1 MRTVP
6 AGGRASYRKAA
17 GAEAGLATG
26 VPPSSAVAETVGRL
40 MQQGAHVR
48 RCIAKTGEAR
58 HEDAIEVD
66 PVVGIVGAFRN
77 RNLQRLDECLGVP
90 ETLALGKLRHRLGLV
105 YLIGNL
111 DEAVLVISLFASK
124 GLELTAAVLL
134 SSADYSRPLRRLA
147 SSPTFGGD

>member
-1 MRTVP
+1 LFVSKVP
-6 AGGRASYRKAA
+6 
-17 GAEAGLATG
+17 
-26 VPPSSAVAETVGRL
+26 
-40 MQQGAHVR
+40 
-48 RCIAKTGEAR
+48 
-58 HEDAIEVD
+58 
-66 PVVGIVGAFRN
+66 
-77 RNLQRLDECLGVP
+77 
-90 ETLALGKLRHRLGLV
+90 RHRLGLV

>member
-1 MRTVP
+1 MAYLFTGIVYGVGVSALQIVLLQVVSVREP
-6 AGGRASYRKAA
+6 RDP
-17 GAEAGLATG
+17 GAYGWLLSAQALGAT
-26 VPPSSAVAETVGRL
+26 
-40 MQQGAHVR
+40 
-48 RCIAKTGEAR
+48 
-58 HEDAIEVD
+58 
-66 PVVGIVGAFRN
+66 VVGLFVSK
-77 RNLQRLDECLGVP
+77 VP
-90 ETLALGKLRHRLGLV
+90 RHRLGLV